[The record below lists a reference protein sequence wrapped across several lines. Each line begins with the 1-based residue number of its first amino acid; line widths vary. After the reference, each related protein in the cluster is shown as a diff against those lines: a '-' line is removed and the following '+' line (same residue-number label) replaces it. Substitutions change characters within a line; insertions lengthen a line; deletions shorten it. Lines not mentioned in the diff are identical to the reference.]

1 MASVILNGVTYT
13 DDSNAVTGLANGG
26 HRTRFVPCLSD
37 FLAEAATQ
45 ITAAAAQVA
54 LATAQT
60 SDAAAQ
66 ANLAT
71 TNGAAQ
77 VALAAAQVA
86 LAAAQAGI
94 ATTQAT
100 TAATS
105 ATAASSAA
113 SSAGF
118 AGAWSSLTGALATPA
133 SVSHNGQF
141 WALSVSLADV
151 TTAEPGVDARW
162 YAVGGISESDTLF
175 INFFLG

>member
-60 SDAAAQ
+60 SAAAAQ

-71 TNGAAQ
+71 NNG
-77 VALAAAQVA
+77 AAQVA